1 MTNFPGAFENVS
13 MTNMSIT
20 YEDWDPILQKDFKE
34 ETPTQQCSYRIKR
47 DLMSLCND
55 PPYGLFV
62 VPDESDITIVHALI
76 TGAFDTPYEG
86 GFFYFILRCPPDYPL
101 RPPKVKLMTT
111 GGGDVRFNPNLYKSG
126 KVCLSILGTWSGPCW
141 SPAQSICSVLI
152 SIQSILNEK
161 PYHNEPGF
169 EQEKLP
175 GDVEKYN
182 DIIQHETIRV
192 AVCGM
197 IENDSSLTIPPMLV
211 TIMQKTFLEYYDL
224 YESVAQKNLGLTGHP
239 MQDPFSEKRGRFQY
253 ESILARL
260 QAIRAKLLASLNAP
274 PSTETSDA
282 PTSEIS
288 SPSDTDL
295 DEDSSHSGLNT
306 NESTIE
312 PAVSDAHGTS
322 KQMVDAAVD
331 KSSEECGGTS
341 ATLNHSRDNFE
352 KPSNIETET
361 EKTDEAD
368 G

>member
-1 MTNFPGAFENVS
+1 
-13 MTNMSIT
+13 MSIT
-20 YEDWDPILQKDFKE
+20 YEDWDPFLQKDFKE

-76 TGAFDTPYEG
+76 TGAFETPYEG

-169 EQEKLP
+169 EVEKLP

-211 TIMQKTFLEYYDL
+211 TIMEKTFLEFYDL
-224 YESVAQKNLGLTGHP
+224 YESVAQKNIGLTGHP

-253 ESILARL
+253 KTILARL
-260 QAIRAKLLASLNAP
+260 QSIRAKLLATHSISSLEA
-274 PSTETSDA
+274 SDA

-288 SPSDTDL
+288 SPDTDL
-295 DEDSSHSGLNT
+295 DEDSSNSGVTTTEATVESAVTDT
-306 NESTIE
+306 NE
-312 PAVSDAHGTS
+312 TS
-322 KQMVDAAVD
+322 EQIVGAIAD
-331 KSSEECGGTS
+331 KSSDKCEGAS
-341 ATLNHSRDNFE
+341 AVVNHDRENYDN
-352 KPSNIETET
+352 PGNIENQT
-361 EKTDEAD
+361 KKSDEPD
-368 G
+368 S